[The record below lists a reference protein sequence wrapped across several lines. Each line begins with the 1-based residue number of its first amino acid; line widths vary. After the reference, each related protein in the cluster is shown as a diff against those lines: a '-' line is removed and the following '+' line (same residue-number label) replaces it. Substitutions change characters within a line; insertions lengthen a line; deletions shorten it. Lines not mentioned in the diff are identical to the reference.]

1 MALNVPMQTVQQP
14 IVQSLSDAVAK
25 WTDINNAQQQGQ
37 LATQKMDMLKSQ
49 TERENKVGDLK
60 FATDKQSALKSVMTD
75 VKSKMDDF
83 TQKTGFAEGSPE
95 FQQRLNA
102 VYSTTADPIVQ
113 NITGTPYKQGTNVEW
128 QHVNSLAGMT
138 PAETQANEMQLQTA
152 KQDAI
157 LRNQMQL
164 GQFNNEYKDRADQRD
179 FEQSVGLEDRRYGHD
194 LEKAQ
199 LENKWKLDTK
209 METEQAKQQAAQ
221 EKPLP
226 ATIVKEQ
233 QKLRDQIDTA
243 SQMNKMLSTFEKQL
257 DDGKLNLSLTGNLA
271 NKARN
276 YLGASTDESTALAS
290 FQSGMEKMRNDSL
303 RLNSGVQTEGDA
315 TRAWNELFA
324 NINDEKVVKQRLAEI
339 RGYNESAINFKK
351 ADINAMRSEYGKGE
365 FDDSAY
371 TQKQQAATPQEI
383 PPKPPHATQE
393 EWDSFLIK
401 KGLK

>member
-1 MALNVPMQTVQQP
+1 MALNVPMQAVQQP

-37 LATQKMDMLKSQ
+37 LAKQQESRLQSQ
-49 TERENKVGDLK
+49 NARENKLGDLQFGQHQRK
-60 FATDKQSALKSVMTD
+60 AHNEVMTEFKT
-75 VKSKMDDF
+75 VL
-83 TQKTGFAEGSPE
+83 QKKAQAAGIQPNTPEYQQLANATYATGF
-95 FQQRLNA
+95 
-102 VYSTTADPIVQ
+102 DKIMQ
-113 NITGTPYKQGTNVEW
+113 NTGAPPYKIGTNIDLSAVDA
-128 QHVNSLAGMT
+128 LIT
-138 PAETQANEMQLQTA
+138 PAEAHAQEMETETA
-152 KQDAI
+152 KQNAM
-157 LRNQMQL
+157 LQRQMQL
-164 GQFNNEYKDRADQRD
+164 GQFNNEHKDRADQRNY
-179 FEQSVGLEDRRYGHD
+179 EQSVGLEDRRYGHD

-199 LENKWKLDTK
+199 LENKWNLDTK

-365 FDDSAY
+365 FDDSSY
-371 TQKQQAATPQEI
+371 TKQTTVTPQEI
-383 PPKPPHATQE
+383 PLKPPHATQE
-393 EWDSFLIK
+393 EWDTFLIK